1 MANGPRTIYSRR
13 QRLAP
18 GQYDTPFA
26 DFLDNLP
33 GYVNQFQQNQLALGQ
48 QQFQQNKY
56 ANDTL
61 RQIRIDRQN
70 KEHQDYRDELESIK
84 LLPES
89 LRPEAY
95 ATSKIPTIKSMGEKT
110 KQASQNFANLLRPID
125 KDWVDNPSGEIEY
138 LEGLL
143 EDPTISPYP
152 KRIEQIEDRIGRL
165 KPKLIRKQI
174 NTWAQKNPDDPRVE
188 AIVIQSK
195 TDPDGALRALT
206 PARTTI
212 STNQE
217 RVYNPFTKE
226 FGFATDAEIAKAKA
240 TETKEDDLIPTS
252 GAPKQGGKE
261 QSLTQINE
269 RIDNITKRLRRKDV
283 LTPKEIDRLNKAL
296 RAWEIKADE
305 LSAIKLPSS
314 PTLKLPLQTATQES
328 TKTIP
333 GW

>member
-26 DFLDNLP
+26 DFLDNLS

-48 QQFQQNKY
+48 QQFQRLKY
-56 ANDTL
+56 NDA
-61 RQIRIDRQN
+61 
-70 KEHQDYRDELESIK
+70 KEQQKYTNELNVFK
-84 LLPES
+84 LLPQDQRLNAMS
-89 LRPEAY
+89 
-95 ATSKIPTIKSMGEKT
+95 TSKIPDIKAIGDKGKEQR
-110 KQASQNFANLLRPID
+110 QAFTDQINE
-125 KDWVDNPSGEIEY
+125 VYTDNVGDSSAILTG

-143 EDPTISPYP
+143 SNPDIRSNETRTS
-152 KRIEQIEDRIGRL
+152 QIQDHIDRE
-165 KPKLIRKQI
+165 KPKVIRQQI
-174 NTWAQKNPDDPRVE
+174 NTWAQENPSDPRVK
-188 AIVIQSK
+188 AIVMQSK

-252 GAPKQGGKE
+252 GAPESQDNTLSGPQLQK
-261 QSLTQINE
+261 LYTD
-269 RIDNITKRLRRKDV
+269 IDQVLKDV
-283 LTPKEIDRLNKAL
+283 EMGQI
-296 RAWEIKADE
+296 E
-305 LSAIKLPSS
+305 LSPERVKELEDRRTAILDQRLSLS
-314 PTLKLPLQTATQES
+314 GASNGPTLKLPLQTTTQES
-328 TKTIP
+328 TRTIP